1 MEYLVSDLKE
11 RLIARRKKEYET
23 ILQRNVETDRD
34 LILISAGRIIEDDFL
49 INSLEKIIAYC
60 GMTKKIKI

>member
-1 MEYLVSDLKE
+1 MEYLVFDLKE

-49 INSLEKIIAYC
+49 IHSLEKIITYC
-60 GMTKKIKI
+60 GMTKKLGI